1 MTARLN
7 PVDRLVAWLDPQ
19 RGLNRLRSRTLLAH
33 YEAARP
39 SPQRKF
45 RRDGGSPNYLVQQG
59 AVPLRNQMRYLD
71 CNHDLVVGSLD
82 VLVNNTVGAQGIGVE
97 FQPRTLSGEIHTEY
111 AAALA
116 SAWRDWQRRP
126 EVRWQHSY
134 SRCQRLLARTL
145 YRDGE
150 AFAQRVRGAVPG
162 LDHGTRVPYSLEL
175 MEPDMVPMDH
185 SDPARG
191 ILQGIQRN
199 TWGRPTGYW
208 VHKSHPGEAL
218 GLRPDLK
225 VIPANRMLHLAHLP
239 RIGQLRG
246 VTRFAS
252 VITRIEDIKD
262 YEESERI
269 AAKVAAMLTGYV
281 KRQAPDGGGYEGPL
295 KDDNGNDL
303 PRQIA
308 LSPGTIIDTL
318 AVGEEIGLIDS
329 KRPNPNLIT
338 FRNGQLRAFAAG
350 ISASYSSV
358 SRNYDG
364 TYSSQRQELVEQ
376 WVHYACLTDDFVTM
390 AVQPSVEDF
399 IEVADLSGQVPRPK
413 DVRPGTEDDV
423 LYVAP
428 AMPWIDMAKEATA
441 WLVQSQAGFISE
453 VEVIRKAGRNPETV
467 LEQIAGWRKKV
478 EERGLRFSSDV
489 RNQNASGLPSA
500 PKQGAEAEDKNAN
513 DGKDADAAEA

>member
-1 MTARLN
+1 MTGRLN
-7 PVDRLVAWLDPQ
+7 GIDRLVAWMDPQ
-19 RGLNRLRSRTLLAH
+19 RGLSRLRSRTLLAH
-33 YEAARP
+33 YEAAQP
-39 SPQRKF
+39 NPQRKF
-45 RRDGGSPNYLVQQG
+45 RRDGGSPNQLVEKG

-71 CNHDLVVGSLD
+71 RNHDLVVGSLD

-97 FQPRTLSGEIHTEY
+97 FQPRTLTGEIHTDY
-111 AAALA
+111 AKALS

-134 SRCQRLLARTL
+134 ARCQRLLARTL

-150 AFAQRVRGAVPG
+150 AFAQRVTGRVPG
-162 LDHGTRVPYSLEL
+162 LDHGTAVPYSLEL
-175 MEPDMVPMDH
+175 FEADMVPMDYTDE
-185 SDPARG
+185 SRG
-191 ILQGIQRN
+191 IKQGIQRN

-208 VHKSHPGEAL
+208 LFKGHPSETIS
-218 GLRPDLK
+218 LRPDLK
-225 VIPANRMLHLAHLP
+225 VIPAARMLHLAHLQ

-246 VTRFAS
+246 VTRYAS
-252 VITRIEDIKD
+252 VIGRIEDIKD

-295 KDDNGNDL
+295 KDDNGNDIH
-303 PRQIA
+303 RQIA

-376 WVHYACLTDDFVTM
+376 WVHYACLTDDFVGM
-390 AVQPSVEDF
+390 AVQPVVEDF
-399 IEVADLSGQVPRPK
+399 IQAADYSNVVPCPQ
-413 DVRPGTEDDV
+413 DVMPGTANDV

-428 AMPWIDMAKEATA
+428 SMPWIDMAKEATA
-441 WLVQSQAGFISE
+441 WLTLSQAGFISE
-453 VEVIRKAGRNPETV
+453 VEVIRKAGRNPDTV
-467 LEQIAGWRKKV
+467 LEQVAEWRRKV
-478 EERGLRFSSDV
+478 KEKDLRFSSDV
-489 RNQNASGLPSA
+489 TNQNASGLPSPSKPVAA
-500 PKQGAEAEDKNAN
+500 PNQSNNDDQEDNT
-513 DGKDADAAEA
+513 DE

>member
-7 PVDRLVAWLDPQ
+7 AIDRLVAWMDPQ
-19 RGLNRLRSRTLLAH
+19 RGLSRLRGRTLLAH

-39 SPQRKF
+39 NPQRKF
-45 RRDGGSPNYLVQQG
+45 RHDGGSPNQLVEKG

-71 CNHDLVVGSLD
+71 RNHDLVVGSLD

-97 FQPRTLSGEIHTEY
+97 FQPRTLTGEIHTDY
-111 AAALA
+111 AKALS

-126 EVRWQHSY
+126 EVRWQHTY
-134 SRCQRLLARTL
+134 GRCQRLLARTL

-150 AFAQRVRGAVPG
+150 AFAQRVTGRMPG
-162 LDHGTRVPYSLEL
+162 LDHGTDVPYSLEL
-175 MEPDMVPMDH
+175 FEADMVPMDY
-185 SDPARG
+185 SDEARG
-191 ILQGIQRN
+191 IKQGIQRN

-208 VHKSHPGEAL
+208 LYKGHPSETIS
-218 GLRPDLK
+218 LRPDLK
-225 VIPANRMLHLAHLP
+225 VISAARMLHLAHLQ

-246 VTRFAS
+246 VTRYAS
-252 VITRIEDIKD
+252 VIGRIEDIKD

-269 AAKVAAMLTGYV
+269 AAKVAAMLTGFV

-295 KDDNGNDL
+295 KDDNGNDIQ
-303 PRQIA
+303 RQIA

-376 WVHYACLTDDFVTM
+376 WVHYACLTDDFVGM
-390 AVQPSVEDF
+390 AVQPVVEDF
-399 IEVADLSGQVPRPK
+399 IEAAHLSHVVPCPK
-413 DVRPGTEDDV
+413 DVMPGTANDV

-428 AMPWIDMAKEATA
+428 SMPWIDMAKEATA
-441 WLVQSQAGFISE
+441 WLTLSQAGFISE
-453 VEVIRKAGRNPETV
+453 VEVIRKAGRNPDTV
-467 LEQIAGWRKKV
+467 LEQVAEWRRKV
-478 EERGLRFSSDV
+478 KEKDLRFSSDV
-489 RNQNASGLPSA
+489 TNQNASGLPSP
-500 PKQGAEAEDKNAN
+500 PKQGAAPFPSNNDDQEDNA
-513 DGKDADAAEA
+513 DE

>member
-7 PVDRLVAWLDPQ
+7 AVDRVLAWIDPQ

-45 RRDGGSPNYLVQQG
+45 RRDGGSANQLVQQG

-71 CNHDLVVGSLD
+71 RNHDLVVGSLD

-97 FQPRTLSGEIHTEY
+97 FQPRTRSGEIHADY
-111 AAALA
+111 AKALS

-134 SRCQRLLARTL
+134 ARCQRLLARSL

-150 AFAQRVRGAVPG
+150 AFAQQLFGQVPG
-162 LDHGTRVPYSLEL
+162 LDHGTRVPFSLEL
-175 MEPDMVPMDH
+175 LEADMVPTDYT
-185 SDPARG
+185 DVARG
-191 ILQGIQRN
+191 FEQGIQRN
-199 TWGRPTGYW
+199 AWGRASNYA
-208 VHKSHPGEAL
+208 VHKRHPSEAVS
-218 GLRPDLK
+218 LRQDLK
-225 VIPANRMLHLAHLP
+225 SIPADRMLHLAHLQ
-239 RIGQLRG
+239 RIGQSRG
-246 VTRFAS
+246 VTRYAS
-252 VITRIEDIKD
+252 VIGRIEDIKD

-295 KDDNGNDL
+295 KDDNGNDIA
-303 PRQIA
+303 RQIA

-329 KRPNPNLIT
+329 NRPNPNLVT

-350 ISASYSSV
+350 IGASYSSL

-376 WVHYACLTDDFVTM
+376 WVHYACLTDDFVSMCVRPT
-390 AVQPSVEDF
+390 VENFIFAADF
-399 IEVADLSGQVPRPK
+399 SKVVPTPK
-413 DVRPGTEDDV
+413 DVMPGTEDDV
-423 LYVAP
+423 LYIAP
-428 AMPWIDMAKEATA
+428 SMPWIDMAKEATA
-441 WLVQSQAGFISE
+441 WLTLSQAGFISE
-453 VEVIRKAGRNPETV
+453 VEVIRKAGRNPDTV
-467 LEQIAGWRKKV
+467 LEQVAEWRRKV
-478 EERGLRFSSDV
+478 KEKDLRFSSDV
-489 RNQNASGLPSA
+489 TNQNASGLPSP
-500 PKQGAEAEDKNAN
+500 PKQNADN
-513 DGKDADAAEA
+513 EESADATEA

>member
-1 MTARLN
+1 MN

-19 RGLNRLRSRTLLAH
+19 RGLARLRSRTVLAH

-39 SPQRKF
+39 NTQRKF
-45 RRDGGSPNYLVQQG
+45 RRDGGSPNQLVEQG

-71 CNHDLVVGSLD
+71 RNHDLVVGSLD
-82 VLVNNTVGAQGIGVE
+82 VLVNNTVGANGIGVE
-97 FQPRTLSGEIHTEY
+97 FQPRTHSGEIHTEY
-111 AAALA
+111 AATLSA
-116 SAWRDWQRRP
+116 AWRDWQRRP

-134 SRCQRLLARTL
+134 ARCQRLLARTL

-150 AFAQRVRGAVPG
+150 AFAQRISGKLPG
-162 LDHGTRVPYSLEL
+162 LDHGTTVPYSLEL
-175 MEPDMVPMDH
+175 IEPDLVPMDH
-185 SDPARG
+185 NDAARG
-191 ILQGIQRN
+191 IRQGIQHN
-199 TWGRPTGYW
+199 AWVRPTAYW
-208 VHKSHPGEAL
+208 VSKVHPGDANTL
-218 GLRPDLK
+218 GQDLK
-225 VIPANRMLHLAHLP
+225 VVPAERMLHLAHLS
-239 RIGQLRG
+239 RINQLRG

-252 VITRIEDIKD
+252 VIGRIEDIKD

-303 PRQIA
+303 PRQVS

-350 ISASYSSV
+350 ISASYSSI

-390 AVQPSVEDF
+390 AVQPVVEDF
-399 IEVADLSGQVPRPK
+399 ILAAHLSHVAPMPADLK
-413 DVRPGTEDDV
+413 PGTHDDV

-428 AMPWIDMAKEATA
+428 SMPWIDMAKEATA
-441 WLVQSQAGFISE
+441 WLTLSQAGFISE
-453 VEVIRKAGRNPETV
+453 VEVIRKAGRNPDTV
-467 LEQIAGWRKKV
+467 LEQIASWRKKV
-478 EERGLRFSSDV
+478 EEKELRFSSDV
-489 RNQNASGLPSA
+489 RHQNASGLPSP
-500 PKQGAEAEDKNAN
+500 PKQNDDQAN
-513 DGKDADAAEA
+513 N